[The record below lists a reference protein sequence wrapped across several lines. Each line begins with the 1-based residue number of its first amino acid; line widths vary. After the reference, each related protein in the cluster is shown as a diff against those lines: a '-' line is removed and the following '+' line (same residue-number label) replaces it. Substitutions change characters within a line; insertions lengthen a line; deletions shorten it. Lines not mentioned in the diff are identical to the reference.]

1 MCTTVSNKI
10 LCNENISNSCALV
23 LGMYTIGRLCVA
35 YDRIMQNE
43 YASHG
48 RQPSHMSDSNC
59 PCLLVG
65 FYCQH
70 VCEKSTYIQFSAQ
83 NHDTL
88 KDLFFKRIN
97 IQVYV
102 DIIINNIQYN
112 YEMSNCIFLE
122 SLNCHLPCYQLIQ

>member
-1 MCTTVSNKI
+1 MCATVSNEI

-70 VCEKSTYIQFSAQ
+70 VCEKSTYCQFSAQ
-83 NHDTL
+83 NHNT
-88 KDLFFKRIN
+88 FFKRIN

-112 YEMSNCIFLE
+112 YVMSNCYLMYF
-122 SLNCHLPCYQLIQ
+122 